1 MYIGNN
7 PNEWEDGITHLN
19 VITSSKYPFMRQLT
33 DLETNEFTHPDC
45 GTFKSIRGMFYYLSV
60 DNPPE
65 SLREKSRDQLAAGLA
80 KRKIKKTPIRKILRE
95 AVHTLLETN
104 IVFREAFLEACEM
117 NLKFVSYRYSGNTY
131 VENKYTKEL
140 AIIYNQLKKEMES
153 GHAIY

>member
-19 VITSSKYPFMRQLT
+19 VVTSSKFHFMRQLT
-33 DLETNEFTHPDC
+33 DLETNAFTHPAC
-45 GTFKSIRGMFYYLSV
+45 GEFKCIRGMFYYLSV

-65 SLREKSRDQLAAGLA
+65 SLREKSREQLAAGLS
-80 KRKIKKTPIRKILRE
+80 KRIIKKTPIRKILRE
-95 AVHTLLETN
+95 AVHILLETN
-104 IVFREAFLEACEM
+104 LVFREAFEEACKI

-140 AIIYNQLKKEMES
+140 AIIYNQLKTQMES
-153 GHAIY
+153 GHALY